1 MKDELSKPFVH
12 IHVRTCTY
20 NMYLQLVKII
30 ICYKWAEEEL
40 TNVTV
45 EDVEARRVTD
55 ETIWTHV
62 ETTQFPGNRIVTAAQ
77 TCIYMYARM

>member
-1 MKDELSKPFVH
+1 
-12 IHVRTCTY
+12 
-20 NMYLQLVKII
+20 MYLQLVKII

-62 ETTQFPGNRIVTAAQ
+62 ETTQFPETELSQPPRLAY
-77 TCIYMYARM
+77 TCMHVCR